1 MKITNE
7 VLEGYLNCKTKGR
20 LKLAAE
26 GGVVSD
32 YEAMIVAADRASRE
46 AALARLVARFGESD
60 ACRGV
65 AAIPSTLKQG
75 APLLAE
81 ATLEDDVMLIRLD
94 ALKRADGT
102 SKLGEYHYLPVLHV
116 HGDKIGR
123 TRKLLLA
130 VLGLV
135 LDRVQGLRPAV
146 GLVARGPEGRLGKVR
161 LDAKLYHQAEQ
172 VLDELKRLQQG
183 GESPRLT
190 LNEHCQQC
198 EFRQRCHEQAVRE
211 DNLSL
216 LRGISEKEVKGLT
229 RKGIFTL
236 TQLAHT
242 FRPRPKGKRAVS
254 KTHHRYHALQAL
266 AIRDR
271 RIYLFGTPQLP
282 ASPVQIYL
290 DVESI
295 PDEGFVYLIGMVI
308 VQGDTETR
316 ISFWADGKD
325 QEADIFQQF
334 LDEVTR
340 HDGFAV
346 FSYGNYERAFLKRMR
361 AMARDPKQVDRVL
374 GSLVNV
380 LSLVH
385 AHGYFPC
392 YSNGL
397 KDVARCLGFSWT
409 DPEASGLL
417 SIVWRARWESTRD
430 DVWKRTLL
438 NYNLEDCAAL
448 HRVTD
453 LLRDIN
459 VQAASTA
466 SGGSIPAGGQQVS
479 LVGEIDRWDNNRQW
493 GQVRFAQPEFEQINR
508 CAYFDYQRERIYV
521 RTSTA
526 LRKGTRGRKKYGRQ
540 KLRVTKRIVITSKRC
555 PGCKGTSL
563 TTEIDRKELGG
574 CPITRTK
581 RAYDLILTPAGVR
594 RKVIECRVS
603 VHRCLDCGLCFIP
616 EVYQRLDRHFH
627 GLKSWAMYQHIVHR
641 ISLQGVHDMIEELFG
656 LHVHLCEVNMFK
668 GLMARY
674 YQLAYDR
681 LLQKILSGHLLLIDE
696 TEVRLKTD
704 KGYVWVFASL
714 EEVVYLYRPTREGDF
729 LKEMLKDF
737 RGVLVSDFY
746 AAYDSINCPQQKCL
760 IHLMRDMNQDLLNAP
775 FDEDLKAIT
784 RPFGILLRSAVATI
798 DKHGLKRRHLV
809 KHAGD
814 VQAFFRRLSEQ
825 PFQSEAAETLRKRL
839 LKYKDKLFTFI
850 EYDGV
855 PWNNNNAEHAIK
867 AFASYREYAEG
878 TISEKGLGG
887 YLVLLSLYQSCKYRG
902 MSFLKFLKSGMRNLD
917 EFCER
922 GRPGRGQGLPAIQ
935 LYPKGF
941 TPPHLLRLAKKRR
954 VGKDATQGD
963 DAIEQGYPEPEPPK
977 RTHIENP
984 STPEGCPPR
993 AANASAAAMRT

>member
-1 MKITNE
+1 VKITNE
-7 VLEGYLNCKTKGR
+7 ILEAHLHCKTKGH
-20 LKLAAE
+20 LKLLGE
-26 GGVVSD
+26 IGTKSD
-32 YEAMIVAADRASRE
+32 YEAMTEAASRALREVSLAGLIARYGERNADRGTAIT
-46 AALARLVARFGESD
+46 AAM
-60 ACRGV
+60 
-65 AAIPSTLKQG
+65 LKQG

-81 ATLEDDVMLIRLD
+81 ARLEDEILSIRLD

-116 HGDKIGR
+116 HGDKVGR
-123 TRKLLLA
+123 PRKLLLA

-183 GESPRLT
+183 GESPRLA

-242 FRPRPKGKRAVS
+242 FRPRRKGKRAVS

-271 RIYLFGTPQLP
+271 RIYIFGTPQLP

-295 PDEGFVYLIGMVI
+295 PDEWFVYLIGMVV

-316 ISFWADGKD
+316 MSYWADGND
-325 QEADIFQQF
+325 QAADIFQQF

-361 AMARDPKQVDRVL
+361 AMARDPNQVDRVL
-374 GSLVNV
+374 DSLVNV

-430 DVWKRTLL
+430 DVWKQTLL
-438 NYNLEDCAAL
+438 NYNLEDCTAL
-448 HRVTD
+448 HQVTD
-453 LLRDIN
+453 LLREIG

-466 SGGSIPAGGQQVS
+466 SGGSIPARGQQVS

-493 GQVRFAQPEFEQINR
+493 GQVGFAQPEFEQINR

-526 LRKGTRGRKKYGRQ
+526 LRKGTRGRRKYGRQ
-540 KLRVTKRIVITSKRC
+540 NLRVTKRIIITSERC
-555 PGCKGTSL
+555 PGCKCTSL
-563 TTEIDRKELGG
+563 TTEIDRKELPGR
-574 CPITRTK
+574 PIMRTK
-581 RAYDLILTPAGVR
+581 RAYDLVLSPAGVR
-594 RKVIECRVS
+594 RKVIECRAS
-603 VHRCLDCGLCFIP
+603 VHRCLDCALCFIP
-616 EVYQRLDRHFH
+616 EGYQRLDRHFH
-627 GLKSWAMYQHIVHR
+627 GLKSWAMYQHIVHC
-641 ISLQGVHDMIEELFG
+641 ISLQGVRDMIEELFG
-656 LHVHLCEVNMFK
+656 LRVHLCEVNMFK

-696 TEVRLKTD
+696 TEVGLKTG
-704 KGYVWVFASL
+704 KGYVWVLASL
-714 EEVVYLYRPTREGDF
+714 EEVVYMYRPTREGDF
-729 LKEMLKDF
+729 LKAMLKDF

-784 RPFGILLRSAVATI
+784 RPFGVLLRSAVATI
-798 DKHGLKRRHLV
+798 DEHGLKRRHLA

-814 VQAFFRRLSEQ
+814 VQEFFRNLSEQ
-825 PFQSEAAETLRKRL
+825 PLQSETAETLRKRL
-839 LKYKDKLFTFI
+839 LKYRDKLFTFI

-867 AFASYREYAEG
+867 AFARYREYAQG
-878 TISEKGLGG
+878 TISEKGLSG
-887 YLVLLSLYQSCKYRG
+887 YLVLLSLYQSCKYRRV
-902 MSFLKFLKSGMRNLD
+902 SFLKFLKSGMRNVD
-917 EFCER
+917 DFCKR

-941 TPPHLLRLAKKRR
+941 TPPHVLRGAKKRR
-954 VGKDATQGD
+954 VGKDA
-963 DAIEQGYPEPEPPK
+963 IEGENAVEPD
-977 RTHIENP
+977 
-984 STPEGCPPR
+984 
-993 AANASAAAMRT
+993 